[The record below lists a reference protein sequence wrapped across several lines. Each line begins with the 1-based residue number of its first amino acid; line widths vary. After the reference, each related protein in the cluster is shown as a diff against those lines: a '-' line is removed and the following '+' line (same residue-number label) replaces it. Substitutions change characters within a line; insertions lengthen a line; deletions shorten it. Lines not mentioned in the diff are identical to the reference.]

1 MAALTRRSAAFLRSV
16 RAMKPERSA
25 TCRFLSAAPKA
36 DDDIVKKVFIR
47 QQKNFRTYLEEIS
60 KSKFDMDHNNENHVK
75 AYQEMQARIREN
87 LGHPSF
93 TQKIADLLDA
103 AADDAPDVRTIL
115 MNSRTLRNEAGIE
128 DDMGADDM
136 MLQALNRLEKSIG
149 KPLTRDDANGMSQW
163 KKEIDQINA
172 KLKIKDEDLEK
183 LEEEAEYAAAKAQL
197 EEFRNVAFDKID
209 SIKRRDNLKV
219 DVTIGDIDHRN
230 YL

>member
-1 MAALTRRSAAFLRSV
+1 
-16 RAMKPERSA
+16 MKPERSA